1 MQRKPH
7 SFGPPSAGPLRAV
20 IVTIDAAKRS
30 GVAIYIEGRLHD
42 YREVKTVEDRER
54 RHVVRDAITMAEVRG
69 MPLGAV
75 IEVPWIG
82 GHTRAMLS
90 LTSSVTLWRQTWRA
104 AGRLPEHM
112 LEYTANEWRRALFGT
127 QGMPREQVRRV
138 EAAVASATAIRDMPH
153 RRHYVLGADA
163 AAAICIG
170 QVAIRSGALAS
181 ALGLS
186 RKRKNYTP

>member
-1 MQRKPH
+1 
-7 SFGPPSAGPLRAV
+7 
-20 IVTIDAAKRS
+20 
-30 GVAIYIEGRLHD
+30 
-42 YREVKTVEDRER
+42 
-54 RHVVRDAITMAEVRG
+54 
-69 MPLGAV
+69 
-75 IEVPWIG
+75 
-82 GHTRAMLS
+82 
-90 LTSSVTLWRQTWRA
+90 
-104 AGRLPEHM
+104 
-112 LEYTANEWRRALFGT
+112 
-127 QGMPREQVRRV
+127 MPREQVRRV